1 MINEKTKPII
11 EHVGELRNRFIRIM
25 VSILVCTFALFAL
38 STRNI
43 TLDGRNFVIPYPNI
57 YNNMAS
63 QIITILQDIV
73 LPEYVRVILT
83 TPGQALSAQ
92 IYVAIMCG
100 IVISIPL
107 ILWEIIGFVKPGL
120 YKNEIKLLRNLLAPS
135 SFLFFVGAVFALFVM
150 IPMTMEFLSN
160 MELHW
165 RRKPILQ

>member
-38 STRNI
+38 SIRNI

-57 YNNMAS
+57 YNNIAS
-63 QIITILQDIV
+63 KIITILQEIV

-120 YKNEIKLLRNLLAPS
+120 YKNEIKLLRNLLVPS

-150 IPMTMEFLSN
+150 IPMTMEFLY
-160 MELHW
+160 
-165 RRKPILQ
+165 KYGVA